1 MRIRTLTTSAALAT
15 VALATTGITSAATA
29 SSGTSTSSAGNVVYR
44 VDPLKVKAPLAAPQ
58 AGARLTISPSQCLAA
73 YGFACQ
79 TPTSIRSAY
88 DIPTTVGGQPAGT
101 GQTIVIV
108 DAFGSPTVQEDL
120 DAFSAAFGLPAT
132 KVNVYHPVGN
142 VAWQGT
148 ALQNDWAGET
158 SLDVQWAHAVA
169 PGATID
175 LVVAPT
181 SWNQVMNNALGWAAD
196 NLPATAISMS
206 YGSDEVDAH
215 ADSGQFSQT
224 HAIFQRAA
232 AKGITLFASS
242 GDGGSDDGHG
252 TSTFSSPADDP
263 LVTAVGGTTLS
274 TGSGVGGPSETT
286 WDDFTACP
294 FGCSYGGF
302 GATGGA
308 PSLTTAKR
316 GSDVAYDGS
325 VYSGVLVY
333 NGYYANPDDNGF
345 YFTGGTSAG
354 SPQWA
359 GIAALLA
366 QKSGKR
372 LGNINGSLPAW
383 SRAGALNDVK
393 VGDNRTDTFTGGY
406 DAGRGWDVPTGYG
419 TPDVARLLGLV

>member
-1 MRIRTLTTSAALAT
+1 MRIRSLTTAAALAT
-15 VALATTGITSAATA
+15 VALATAGIPSVATA
-29 SSGTSTSSAGNVVYR
+29 SSGEDVYR
-44 VDPLKVKAPLAAPQ
+44 VDPIMVKAPFAAPQ
-58 AGARLTISPSQCLAA
+58 AGARITISPAQCLAA

-79 TPTSIRSAY
+79 TPASIRAAY
-88 DIPTTVGGQPAGT
+88 DIPTSVGGQPAGT

-108 DAFGSPTVQEDL
+108 DAFGSPTVQQDL
-120 DAFSAAFGLPAT
+120 DTFSAAFGLPST
-132 KVNVYHPVGN
+132 KVNVFHPVGE
-142 VAWQGT
+142 VAWHGT
-148 ALQNDWAGET
+148 DLQNSWAGET

-175 LVVAPT
+175 LVVAQN
-181 SWNQVMNNALGWAAD
+181 SRNQVMNNALSWAVD
-196 NLPATAISMS
+196 NLPATTISMS
-206 YGSDEVDAH
+206 YGSDEIDAH
-215 ADSGQFSQT
+215 ANSGQFAQT

-252 TSTFSSPADDP
+252 AATFSSPADDP
-263 LVTAVGGTTLS
+263 LVTAVGGTTLFK
-274 TGSGVGGPSETT
+274 GSGDAGPDETT

-294 FGCSYGGF
+294 FTCPYGGF

-308 PSLTTAKR
+308 PSLTTTKR

-325 VYSGVLVY
+325 VYSGVLVF
-333 NGYYANPDDNGF
+333 NGYYANPDDNGL

-359 GIAALLA
+359 GIATLLA
-366 QKSGKR
+366 QKAGGR
-372 LGNINGSLPAW
+372 IGNINPALASW
-383 SRAGALNDVK
+383 QAAGALSDVT

-419 TPDVARLLGLV
+419 TPDVGRLLALS